1 DRLPEPGT
9 LGDAVAFGHRA
20 GAHVAHDA
28 LDRDHL
34 QRLDQRIVGVEHAD
48 EMRAHAGVG
57 KLAHDER
64 VDPVVGLAFLL
75 ELRDLY
81 AIERAGVV
89 AEMHHQKI
97 GIVGG
102 IDGLRLAAIEL
113 LSLFHVRSIQTNSRH
128 ANPACWSAMPT
139 QSGAQL
145 TACAS
150 AARASSG
157 RLLCCERW
165 AANRCFSLELSSLAS
180 RAAAAS
186 LSRCPNFPAMRS
198 FSE

>member
-1 DRLPEPGT
+1 M
-9 LGDAVAFGHRA
+9 RA
-20 GAHVAHDA
+20 
-28 LDRDHL
+28 
-34 QRLDQRIVGVEHAD
+34 QVGVGRPAP
-48 EMRAHAGVG
+48 G
-57 KLAHDER
+57 ER
-64 VDPVVGLAFLL
+64 VDRVGGRAFLL

-128 ANPACWSAMPT
+128 ANPVCWSAMPT

-157 RLLCCERW
+157 RLLCCERG
-165 AANRCFSLELSSLAS
+165 AADKCLSLGFSKFGG
-180 RAAAAS
+180 RVT
-186 LSRCPNFPAMRS
+186 
-198 FSE
+198 